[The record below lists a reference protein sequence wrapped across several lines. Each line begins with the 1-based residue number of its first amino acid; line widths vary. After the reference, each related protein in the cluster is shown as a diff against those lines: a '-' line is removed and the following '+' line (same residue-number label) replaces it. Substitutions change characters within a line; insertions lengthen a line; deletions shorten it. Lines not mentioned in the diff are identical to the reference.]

1 MELQTIGPIALD
13 SSNCTDLRRGQRDYQ
28 PTTTTQKANL
38 NTCNFTSTACE
49 LYDPSTTQQIETRQM
64 EISRNSNNNNTV
76 PDKIKYNHQASST
89 FSAPNSSSHKLP
101 SSLFQCT
108 SNTTKTSSITPTSP
122 SPPTANN
129 NVLNAPKSSPVL
141 LTNNRL
147 SELISNCYEQPT
159 VNLSVDCSNKQITL
173 TNTENSSNTS
183 NSFVNNKI
191 NKSNQKDNETMY
203 YDHVSLNKYLNE
215 NENSVQSTFLN
226 LPITTLSHST
236 NVTCSTSLSSSS
248 SSMIGS
254 FSTMKEPIKTNN
266 ISTLNNLQQSIR
278 KVSSRTPSPLVLT
291 EHELNNNNNTKDE
304 QYLSSE
310 IEVSKL
316 SNSIENRNK
325 YSNILNNEIN
335 FYNNNNQP
343 SLNSQCKSELNVDLS
358 TNDSLLIIKPSS
370 SSISSSLLSLISTAI
385 PSVTPS
391 ISSTSSPI
399 YQLNSVTNTNEPTCD
414 RHDLYHNKSIPIMS
428 LACTTITETVSTT
441 TCSNLSSVDFPVCS
455 TLSNG
460 TCITAVNPMLP
471 TLSTS
476 ITDHSS
482 NNNNNS
488 LYEMN
493 KFNLYQLQNPYLLTS
508 LENSKFSIQS
518 HLEQFPINPIN
529 FITCSTNVTFS
540 TNTTNSVINTNINSN
555 NNDSNSNN
563 SDNSDDDD
571 NDGGQR
577 GGDSDSNSVTQL
589 YQQQST
595 GTLSRFP
602 TPSTLMCETM
612 NNKTSIMN
620 NFPTSPKTMTT
631 TTKTTVITDG
641 TLTPTN
647 LQSTYFPYSFVSNHM
662 ITNSNNSSINNTNNN
677 LMDRINTVCDEYL
690 PSDCR
695 SSGGMRS
702 RKKRKPYTRYQ
713 TMVLENEFMGNAYIT
728 RQKRWEISC
737 KLHLTE
743 RQVKVWFQNRR
754 MKKKKL
760 QSRNHNP
767 TGNNNGI
774 TGSLLETGNDITGKE
789 SVECM
794 LEDGD
799 EEDDEDGQIEDDEDD
814 EEEEEEE
821 EDDEGEEVE
830 EDEEKK
836 EIDGNHHH
844 HHHFREQQYNR
855 LINNFDSHLHHHS
868 NNNNNNEMN
877 LRGQLKQTAFMKKID
892 KTSDSTIEEY
902 DEDSVRSEKF
912 KMEHEFL
919 NLSSDIYS
927 NSSSCFIDTIN
938 DYESNHPSITDIS
951 NNNNKLYNRMK
962 FNKFS
967 HELFPPFYYNSSI
980 ENNLMNSEFNFN
992 PVNMNRDLLF
1002 DPLKESLK
1010 NQLVN
1015 PSQNK
1020 HLSSH
1025 IGCPLVNND
1034 NNNNMKEYDMNLLSP
1049 SLSTSIPTIRTST
1062 ESTNHF
1068 TRLPSSPKLD
1078 LQTDYH
1084 PICSMFD
1091 SSFHPTVDLKSNY
1104 LTSNRR
1110 LQQRADVHH
1119 NQLHKQHCLNINQS
1133 EICDSIHS
1141 NGSYRGND
1149 SVLQLTEHN
1158 LSGSQLNKTDLSLG
1172 NQMSLTRIQ
1181 SSLLH
1186 VNPNC
1191 LSKTCT
1197 TESYSQKPLNCNEN
1211 FNTLPQLN
1219 SHISYDSNESTVD
1232 LTTNTA
1238 IATNINT
1245 PTSIGVPSR
1254 GRMNIMN
1261 YNLNP
1266 FTVNDSDY
1274 YMGPVESNHSYTL
1287 NLDCSPISHYS
1298 FLPTLTT
1305 TSTLETQ
1312 LTTCW
1317 PPISTSTTNK
1327 YLSPPPGSYPLQ
1339 STNPDTAVSA
1349 TVSDDIDQNIES
1361 FSSSIDHDV
1370 SFRKDIFRSVK
1381 SSTADPNNCELD
1393 QSNLSYLP
1401 TSMNVYSAFSKGSH
1415 NSNQLNFSDS
1425 NDSCTFSTYTS
1436 QLNSS
1441 CNMNTNETINSYLPE
1456 TNFHL
1461 ITDRSQDDN
1470 SIKQNPSL
1478 TQYSIPSSTNL
1489 SPIHHL
1495 NNVFNQVNHGDF
1507 NSMFY
1512 SPYLHNTNSFG
1523 YSIAGHD
1530 MLSITDS
1537 YNPNVLNNLTQSI
1550 NQSFNQS
1557 TTNIAPVNNSSSGTF
1572 PMNTTIHLSNLCNTT
1587 NINNVTLPFPMISTN
1602 THSLDLSST

>member
-1 MELQTIGPIALD
+1 MCGKEYMTNCERSMDNNSIVTIIPTKSIA
-13 SSNCTDLRRGQRDYQ
+13 
-28 PTTTTQKANL
+28 
-38 NTCNFTSTACE
+38 
-49 LYDPSTTQQIETRQM
+49 
-64 EISRNSNNNNTV
+64 
-76 PDKIKYNHQASST
+76 
-89 FSAPNSSSHKLP
+89 
-101 SSLFQCT
+101 
-108 SNTTKTSSITPTSP
+108 
-122 SPPTANN
+122 
-129 NVLNAPKSSPVL
+129 
-141 LTNNRL
+141 
-147 SELISNCYEQPT
+147 
-159 VNLSVDCSNKQITL
+159 
-173 TNTENSSNTS
+173 
-183 NSFVNNKI
+183 
-191 NKSNQKDNETMY
+191 
-203 YDHVSLNKYLNE
+203 
-215 NENSVQSTFLN
+215 
-226 LPITTLSHST
+226 
-236 NVTCSTSLSSSS
+236 
-248 SSMIGS
+248 
-254 FSTMKEPIKTNN
+254 
-266 ISTLNNLQQSIR
+266 
-278 KVSSRTPSPLVLT
+278 
-291 EHELNNNNNTKDE
+291 
-304 QYLSSE
+304 
-310 IEVSKL
+310 SKL
-316 SNSIENRNK
+316 G
-325 YSNILNNEIN
+325 L
-335 FYNNNNQP
+335 
-343 SLNSQCKSELNVDLS
+343 
-358 TNDSLLIIKPSS
+358 
-370 SSISSSLLSLISTAI
+370 
-385 PSVTPS
+385 
-391 ISSTSSPI
+391 
-399 YQLNSVTNTNEPTCD
+399 
-414 RHDLYHNKSIPIMS
+414 
-428 LACTTITETVSTT
+428 
-441 TCSNLSSVDFPVCS
+441 
-455 TLSNG
+455 
-460 TCITAVNPMLP
+460 
-471 TLSTS
+471 
-476 ITDHSS
+476 
-482 NNNNNS
+482 
-488 LYEMN
+488 
-493 KFNLYQLQNPYLLTS
+493 
-508 LENSKFSIQS
+508 
-518 HLEQFPINPIN
+518 
-529 FITCSTNVTFS
+529 
-540 TNTTNSVINTNINSN
+540 
-555 NNDSNSNN
+555 
-563 SDNSDDDD
+563 
-571 NDGGQR
+571 
-577 GGDSDSNSVTQL
+577 
-589 YQQQST
+589 
-595 GTLSRFP
+595 
-602 TPSTLMCETM
+602 
-612 NNKTSIMN
+612 
-620 NFPTSPKTMTT
+620 
-631 TTKTTVITDG
+631 
-641 TLTPTN
+641 
-647 LQSTYFPYSFVSNHM
+647 
-662 ITNSNNSSINNTNNN
+662 
-677 LMDRINTVCDEYL
+677 
-690 PSDCR
+690 
-695 SSGGMRS
+695 
-702 RKKRKPYTRYQ
+702 
-713 TMVLENEFMGNAYIT
+713 
-728 RQKRWEISC
+728 
-737 KLHLTE
+737 
-743 RQVKVWFQNRR
+743 VKVWFQNRR

-789 SVECM
+789 SVE
-794 LEDGD
+794 
-799 EEDDEDGQIEDDEDD
+799 
-814 EEEEEEE
+814 
-821 EDDEGEEVE
+821 
-830 EDEEKK
+830 
-836 EIDGNHHH
+836 
-844 HHHFREQQYNR
+844 Y
-855 LINNFDSHLHHHS
+855 
-868 NNNNNNEMN
+868 
-877 LRGQLKQTAFMKKID
+877 

-1010 NQLVN
+1010 NQLF
-1015 PSQNK
+1015 K
-1020 HLSSH
+1020 
-1025 IGCPLVNND
+1025 I
-1034 NNNNMKEYDMNLLSP
+1034 
-1049 SLSTSIPTIRTST
+1049 
-1062 ESTNHF
+1062 
-1068 TRLPSSPKLD
+1068 KL
-1078 LQTDYH
+1078 
-1084 PICSMFD
+1084 FN
-1091 SSFHPTVDLKSNY
+1091 F
-1104 LTSNRR
+1104 RR